1 MVARHPRGGILTPMV
16 RLARKGSVMAVMS
29 QEVKDLF
36 EKVPTV
42 VFATSSLE
50 GQPNADDDVAKT

>member
-1 MVARHPRGGILTPMV
+1 
-16 RLARKGSVMAVMS
+16 MAVMS

-50 GQPNADDDVAKT
+50 GQPNAAPVGMKLSLIHI